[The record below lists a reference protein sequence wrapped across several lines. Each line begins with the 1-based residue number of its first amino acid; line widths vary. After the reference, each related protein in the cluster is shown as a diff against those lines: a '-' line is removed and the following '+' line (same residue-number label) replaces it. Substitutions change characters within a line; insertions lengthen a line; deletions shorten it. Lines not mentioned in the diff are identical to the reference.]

1 MNQISAFTDELEKIA
16 NLSAPVAPHVP
27 PTQGPPPV
35 AQPNQPTPRGMSPI
49 ETKRPVKGGLSSGK
63 APKYTKVHSVPT
75 PGRSEGYQP
84 VSAAPA
90 VKS

>member
-1 MNQISAFTDELEKIA
+1 MRQLQAFSDELVKIA
-16 NLSAPVAPHVP
+16 NLSPPVAPHVP

-35 AQPNQPTPRGMSPI
+35 AQPNQATPRGMSPI
-49 ETKRPVKGGLSSGK
+49 EPKKPPKGGLSSGS
-63 APKYTKVHSVPT
+63 APKYTKTHSVPT

-84 VSAAPA
+84 VSGPPP

>member
-1 MNQISAFTDELEKIA
+1 MSQLRAFSDELVKIA

-27 PTQGPPPV
+27 PTQGPPPN
-35 AQPNQPTPRGMSPI
+35 AQPNQTTPRGMSPI
-49 ETKRPVKGGLSSGK
+49 QPTKPPKGGLSSGK
-63 APKYTKVHSVPT
+63 TPKYTKVHSVPT
-75 PGRSEGYQP
+75 PGKSEGYQP